1 MDKHLLVY
9 LFHVLVEIPL
19 IVLGYYSLNKPKA
32 IPKVLYKALIAVGG
46 GLMIYHLYEA
56 ITYYRLMNTLKNH
69 KNYP

>member
-9 LFHVLVEIPL
+9 LFHVLVVGPAL

-56 ITYYRLMNTLKNH
+56 ITYYRLMNTLKN
-69 KNYP
+69 N